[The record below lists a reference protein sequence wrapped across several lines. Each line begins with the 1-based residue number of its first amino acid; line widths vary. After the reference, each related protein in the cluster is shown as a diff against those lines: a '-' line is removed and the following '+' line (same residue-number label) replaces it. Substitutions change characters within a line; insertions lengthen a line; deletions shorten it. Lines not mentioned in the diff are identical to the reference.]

1 VSAAT
6 IACRN
11 SSSIRLYLLNCHL
24 QMVEFAINLSLE
36 MGRQRPSIA
45 GLQSDQSL
53 AAVPTQRLITSDALT
68 EQQSLDPIAMLDT
81 LFQ

>member
-1 VSAAT
+1 
-6 IACRN
+6 
-11 SSSIRLYLLNCHL
+11 
-24 QMVEFAINLSLE
+24 

-53 AAVPTQRLITSDALT
+53 AAAPTQWLITRDALT
-68 EQQSLDPIAMLDT
+68 EQQSLDSIAMLDT

>member
-1 VSAAT
+1 
-6 IACRN
+6 
-11 SSSIRLYLLNCHL
+11 
-24 QMVEFAINLSLE
+24 

-68 EQQSLDPIAMLDT
+68 EQQSLDPIAMVPSRRWLE
-81 LFQ
+81 LGWRSLRVVQLK

>member
-1 VSAAT
+1 MPQRVFD
-6 IACRN
+6 
-11 SSSIRLYLLNCHL
+11 RLYLLNYHL
-24 QMVEFAINLSLE
+24 QTVEFTINLSLQ

-53 AAVPTQRLITSDALT
+53 AAVPTQRLITRDALT
-68 EQQSLDPIAMLDT
+68 EQQSLDSIAMLDT

>member
-1 VSAAT
+1 
-6 IACRN
+6 
-11 SSSIRLYLLNCHL
+11 
-24 QMVEFAINLSLE
+24 

-53 AAVPTQRLITSDALT
+53 AAVPTQWLITRDALT
-68 EQQSLDPIAMLDT
+68 EQQSLDSIAMLDT

>member
-1 VSAAT
+1 MPQLVFD
-6 IACRN
+6 
-11 SSSIRLYLLNCHL
+11 RLCLLNYHL
-24 QMVEFAINLSLE
+24 QTVEFTINLSLQ

-53 AAVPTQRLITSDALT
+53 AEVPTQWLITRDALT
-68 EQQSLDPIAMLDT
+68 EQQPLDSIAMLDT